1 MSMSHYGST
10 GNLSLGNR
18 QASPSYASLQ
28 RNQDEYNRFETKR
41 HHDRSSEERR
51 LRESNESKF
60 SGYGNRPGTGV
71 EMTEHRWTGGELI
84 TDPSQLPKSLKPRRM
99 FYSPIGDGVVAAD
112 GVEKKRGPV
121 DLTPR
126 VTITTL
132 SKIDRGERGQGGV
145 NVYEKEWHS
154 TLPGEGAAGSV
165 FDGNF
170 PNIPDGVDRGN
181 RGPHT
186 DNGSGLH
193 GPAKPTSVTPNTG
206 LGGRGGPSGPGG
218 PGRGSGLGEP
228 YPAYPAY
235 EEPVRPLSSA
245 STFDPYRVVDTKT
258 GYLITNPRELIHQFA
273 TTTPIAT
280 MGLDDGTPLTKHTS
294 VKSMYS
300 TLETQETEQR
310 FAPYAP
316 YRVQNGS
323 SSHGGNSGVVSP
335 NRFVRNLRDET
346 MTHSQREANTHLD
359 ALNQRDPNSSHR
371 VQEIRQK
378 TMHRGGNDD
387 IDQLTNQ
394 LVHGLNARY

>member
-170 PNIPDGVDRGN
+170 PNIPDG
-181 RGPHT
+181 
-186 DNGSGLH
+186 
-193 GPAKPTSVTPNTG
+193 
-206 LGGRGGPSGPGG
+206 
-218 PGRGSGLGEP
+218 EP

-371 VQEIRQK
+371 VQ
-378 TMHRGGNDD
+378 
-387 IDQLTNQ
+387 LTNQ
-394 LVHGLNARY
+394 LVHGLNTRY